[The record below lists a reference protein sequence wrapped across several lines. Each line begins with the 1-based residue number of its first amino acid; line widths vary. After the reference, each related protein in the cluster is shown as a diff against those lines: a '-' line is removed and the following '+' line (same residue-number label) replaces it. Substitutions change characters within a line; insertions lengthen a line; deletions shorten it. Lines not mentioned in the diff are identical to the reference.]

1 MRIIIVSSKDD
12 TNNKPKSGW
21 TNAYRSIALC
31 DTILFPHNYLIQTKI
46 SIIML
51 CTILVFFTG
60 VRGYVSQEIVDIL
73 KTNFIEKVVEIAICI

>member
-1 MRIIIVSSKDD
+1 MRIIIFSSKDD
-12 TNNKPKSGW
+12 TSKPKSGW
-21 TNAYRSIALC
+21 RNAYRSIALC

-60 VRGYVSQEIVDIL
+60 VRGYVSQEIVEIL
-73 KTNFIEKVVEIAICI
+73 ETKFIEKVVERAICI